1 MSIYQ
6 VALFVHVAAGMA
18 TFVGV
23 GAWFFTVLALRRA
36 RGVADVTIQAPIF
49 RVGGVVGVTGI
60 VILAVAGL
68 DMAVSTGSLGLG
80 WIQVAIGAFAVL
92 SPLGPLVVAPR
103 LERVFREA
111 GLADE
116 GPLSPALL
124 ARLHDPIPKL
134 ALHVIL
140 GDLVGIVFVMTA
152 KPSLTGSIV
161 AVAVSIVVSLVL
173 ALPPVGKAAWAF
185 VDGFANLEESSPVYR
200 WFGRDR

>member
-6 VALFVHVAAGMA
+6 VALFVHVAAAMA

-23 GAWFFTVLALRRA
+23 GAWYFVVLALRRA
-36 RGVADVTIQAPIF
+36 RRVAEVTILAPIF

-60 VILAVAGL
+60 LILAVAGL

-92 SPLGPLVVAPR
+92 APVGPLVVAPR
-103 LERVFREA
+103 LERAFHEA

-116 GPLSPALL
+116 EALSPSLL

-134 ALHVIL
+134 AMHVIL
-140 GDLVGIVFVMTA
+140 GDLVGIVLVMTA
-152 KPSLTGSIV
+152 KPSLAGSIV
-161 AVAVSIVVSLVL
+161 AVAVFIVVSLVL
-173 ALPPVGKAAWAF
+173 ALPPVGKVAWAF
-185 VDGFANLEESSPVYR
+185 VDGFADLEESSPLYR
-200 WFGRDR
+200 WLGGDR